1 MRLETGMNSAIQLM
15 LSVIVLLLLPQVIR
29 AETPLLSGQYELVD
43 VRRASDVAGGP
54 VEESTIK
61 LIGSTASF
69 AEKFVFPGLDGC
81 TRWSVKASA
90 KTPLNENDPML
101 SDTQIAPIDG
111 DRSAGDKRLNL
122 GLKIFCEGEYKIS
135 LLKVDERI
143 LVVPTASG
151 IGYLIFE
158 RSLSGEETKRFQF
171 QLRDMKFYSGSP
183 SSSWDE
189 DSFRALSFYAE
200 YRGAEYRFARTAI
213 SENLLDALGVI
224 QPETETSRESAD

>member
-1 MRLETGMNSAIQLM
+1 MKSVITLM

-29 AETPLLSGQYELVD
+29 ADLPLLSGQYELVD

-54 VEESTIK
+54 IEESTIR

-69 AEKFVFPGLDGC
+69 GEKFDFPGLDGC
-81 TRWSVKASA
+81 TSWSVKAASEI
-90 KTPLNENDPML
+90 PLDENDPVL

-111 DRSAGDKRLNL
+111 DRSAGDKRINL
-122 GLKIFCEGEYKIS
+122 GLKVFCDGEYKIS

-151 IGYLIFE
+151 IAYLIFE
-158 RSLSGEETKRFQF
+158 RSLSDEETKRLQS
-171 QLRDMKFYSGSP
+171 QLRDMKFYSGSA

-200 YRGAEYRFARTAI
+200 YRGADYRFARTAI

-224 QPETETSRESAD
+224 QPETESSREITD

>member
-1 MRLETGMNSAIQLM
+1 MKSVITLT
-15 LSVIVLLLLPQVIR
+15 LSVIVLLLLPLVIR
-29 AETPLLSGQYELVD
+29 ADLPLLSGQYELVD

-54 VEESTIK
+54 IEESTIR

-69 AEKFVFPGLDGC
+69 GEKFDFPGLDGC
-81 TRWSVKASA
+81 TTWSVKAASEI
-90 KTPLNENDPML
+90 PLNENDPVL

-111 DRSAGDKRLNL
+111 DRSAGDKRINL
-122 GLKIFCEGEYKIS
+122 GLKVFCDGEYKIS

-151 IGYLIFE
+151 IAYLIFE
-158 RSLSGEETKRFQF
+158 RSLSDEETKRFQF
-171 QLRDMKFYSGSP
+171 QLRDMKFYSGSA

-200 YRGAEYRFARTAI
+200 YRGADYRFARTAI

-224 QPETETSRESAD
+224 QPETESSREITD

>member
-1 MRLETGMNSAIQLM
+1 MKSVITLT
-15 LSVIVLLLLPQVIR
+15 LSVIVLLLVPQVIR
-29 AETPLLSGQYELVD
+29 ADLPLLSGQYELVD

-54 VEESTIK
+54 IEESTIR

-69 AEKFVFPGLDGC
+69 GEKFDFPGLDGC
-81 TRWSVKASA
+81 TSWSVKAASEI
-90 KTPLNENDPML
+90 PLDENDPVL

-111 DRSAGDKRLNL
+111 DRSAGDKRINL
-122 GLKIFCEGEYKIS
+122 GLKVFCDGEYKIS

-151 IGYLIFE
+151 IAYLIFE
-158 RSLSGEETKRFQF
+158 RSLSDEETKRFQF
-171 QLRDMKFYSGSP
+171 QLRDMKFYSGSA

-200 YRGAEYRFARTAI
+200 YRGADYRFARTAI
-213 SENLLDALGVI
+213 SENLLDALDVI
-224 QPETETSRESAD
+224 QPESETSRESTD

>member
-1 MRLETGMNSAIQLM
+1 MKSVITLT

-29 AETPLLSGQYELVD
+29 ADLPLLSGQYELVD

-54 VEESTIK
+54 IEESTIR

-69 AEKFVFPGLDGC
+69 GEKFDFPGLDGC
-81 TRWSVKASA
+81 TTWSVKAASEI
-90 KTPLNENDPML
+90 PLNENDPVL

-111 DRSAGDKRLNL
+111 DRSAGDKRINL
-122 GLKIFCEGEYKIS
+122 GLKVFCDGEYKIS

-151 IGYLIFE
+151 IAYLIFE
-158 RSLSGEETKRFQF
+158 RSLSDEETKRFQF
-171 QLRDMKFYSGSP
+171 QLRDMKFYSGSA

-200 YRGAEYRFARTAI
+200 YRGADYRFARTAI

-224 QPETETSRESAD
+224 QPETESSREITD

>member
-1 MRLETGMNSAIQLM
+1 MKSVITLT
-15 LSVIVLLLLPQVIR
+15 LSVIVLLLLPLVIR
-29 AETPLLSGQYELVD
+29 ADLPLLSGQYELVD

-54 VEESTIK
+54 IEESTIR

-69 AEKFVFPGLDGC
+69 GEKFDFPGLDGC
-81 TRWSVKASA
+81 TSWSVKAASEI
-90 KTPLNENDPML
+90 PLNENDPVL

-111 DRSAGDKRLNL
+111 DRSAGDKRINL
-122 GLKIFCEGEYKIS
+122 GLKVFCDGEYKIS

-151 IGYLIFE
+151 IAYLIFE
-158 RSLSGEETKRFQF
+158 RSLSDEETKRFQF
-171 QLRDMKFYSGSP
+171 QLRDMKFYSGSA

-200 YRGAEYRFARTAI
+200 YRGADYRFARTAI

-224 QPETETSRESAD
+224 QPETESSREITD

>member
-1 MRLETGMNSAIQLM
+1 MKSVITLT

-29 AETPLLSGQYELVD
+29 ADLPLLSGQYELVD

-54 VEESTIK
+54 IEESTIR
-61 LIGSTASF
+61 LIGSTARF
-69 AEKFVFPGLDGC
+69 GEKFDFPGLDGC
-81 TRWSVKASA
+81 TSWSVKAASEI
-90 KTPLNENDPML
+90 PLDENDPVL

-111 DRSAGDKRLNL
+111 DRSAGDKRINL
-122 GLKIFCEGEYKIS
+122 GLKVFCDGEYKIS

-151 IGYLIFE
+151 IAYLIFE
-158 RSLSGEETKRFQF
+158 RSLSDEETKRFQF
-171 QLRDMKFYSGSP
+171 QLRDMKFYSGSA

-200 YRGAEYRFARTAI
+200 YRGADYRFARTAI

-224 QPETETSRESAD
+224 QPETESSREITD

>member
-1 MRLETGMNSAIQLM
+1 MKSVITLM

-29 AETPLLSGQYELVD
+29 ADLPLLSGQYELVD

-54 VEESTIK
+54 IEESTIR

-69 AEKFVFPGLDGC
+69 GEKFDFPGLDGC
-81 TRWSVKASA
+81 TSWSVKAASEI
-90 KTPLNENDPML
+90 PLDENDPVL

-111 DRSAGDKRLNL
+111 DRSAGDKRINL
-122 GLKIFCEGEYKIS
+122 GLKVFCDGEYKIS

-151 IGYLIFE
+151 IAYLIFE
-158 RSLSGEETKRFQF
+158 RSLSDEETKRFQF
-171 QLRDMKFYSGSP
+171 QLRDMKFYSGSA

-200 YRGAEYRFARTAI
+200 YRGADYRFARTAI

-224 QPETETSRESAD
+224 QPETESSREITD

>member
-1 MRLETGMNSAIQLM
+1 MKSVITLT

-29 AETPLLSGQYELVD
+29 ADLPLLSGQYELVD

-54 VEESTIK
+54 IEESTIR

-69 AEKFVFPGLDGC
+69 GEKFDFPGLDGC
-81 TRWSVKASA
+81 TSWSVKAASEI
-90 KTPLNENDPML
+90 PLDENDPVL

-111 DRSAGDKRLNL
+111 DRSAGDKRINL
-122 GLKIFCEGEYKIS
+122 GLKVFCDGEYKIS

-151 IGYLIFE
+151 IAYLIFE
-158 RSLSGEETKRFQF
+158 RSLSDEETKRFQF
-171 QLRDMKFYSGSP
+171 QLRDMKFYSGSA

-200 YRGAEYRFARTAI
+200 YRGADYRFARTAI

-224 QPETETSRESAD
+224 QPETESSREITD

>member
-1 MRLETGMNSAIQLM
+1 MKSVITLT

-29 AETPLLSGQYELVD
+29 ADLPLLSGQYELVD

-54 VEESTIK
+54 IEESTIR

-69 AEKFVFPGLDGC
+69 GEKFDFPGLDGC
-81 TRWSVKASA
+81 TTWSVKAASGI
-90 KTPLNENDPML
+90 PLNENDPVL

-111 DRSAGDKRLNL
+111 DRSAGDKRINL
-122 GLKIFCEGEYKIS
+122 GLKVFCDGEYKIS

-151 IGYLIFE
+151 IAYLIFE
-158 RSLSGEETKRFQF
+158 RSLSDEETKRFQF
-171 QLRDMKFYSGSP
+171 QLRDMKFYSGSA

-200 YRGAEYRFARTAI
+200 YRGADYRFARTAI

-224 QPETETSRESAD
+224 QPETESSREITD